1 MKRILLAAA
10 VSLVAATASA
20 QAGDPIPGLD
30 VVLKA
35 VPGGAIIS
43 AAKTDANG
51 TFTFQ
56 KLAPGEYTLT
66 LGPVGRQLVIGGSA
80 EKLEVLTAREAA
92 SGMASGK
99 RQHGA
104 ITITKEWGP
113 ANRTVK
119 ITHENDWFAVTVTA
133 ARAPMG
139 KKPE

>member
-10 VSLVAATASA
+10 VSLVAAAASA

-35 VPGGAIIS
+35 VPGGAIVS
-43 AAKTDANG
+43 AAKTDAKG

-56 KLAPGEYTLT
+56 KLAPGEYTVT
-66 LGPVGRQLVIGGSA
+66 LGPVGTQLVIGGSA
-80 EKLEVLTAREAA
+80 EKLEIRTAREAG
-92 SGMASGK
+92 SGMATGK

-104 ITITKEWGP
+104 ITITKQWGA
-113 ANRTVK
+113 ANRTVNL
-119 ITHENDWFAVTVTA
+119 THQDDWFTVTVTA
-133 ARAPMG
+133 AKAPMG